1 MTKKQKITAVLA
13 LAFAFSLGMAV
24 MCGCSYFTQEKVAE
38 IHKTVGIIL
47 DIAYTSG
54 GTVLVEQKIEQ
65 LVTDGKITVQQG
77 EMLKRC
83 SILDNIEIG
92 YSSNTQMLEQHTIN

>member
-1 MTKKQKITAVLA
+1 MLEKDLAEYRKIV
-13 LAFAFSLGMAV
+13 GDIDYGEYM
-24 MCGCSYFTQEKVAE
+24 GAE
-38 IHKTVGIIL
+38 
-47 DIAYTSG
+47 
-54 GTVLVEQKIEQ
+54 
-65 LVTDGKITVQQG
+65 QQG